1 MRGTRGL
8 DVARETAGTA
18 HDPARPAD
26 AGSRATA
33 GAGTAAVAGS
43 ATLGVAVIGCGLI
56 GQRRARV
63 AAEHAGSRMRVAADL
78 DERCARAA
86 AGAADVAADWR
97 AALER
102 NDVDIVVVST
112 PNGLL
117 AEIVCAALEAGKHV
131 LMEKQ
136 MGRSLDEAR
145 RIADVAARSNR
156 VLRVGFNHRHHPAIR
171 GALQLA
177 RSGALGRLIN
187 VRARYGHGGRPG
199 LEQEWRSDARV
210 AGGGELIDQGVHV
223 ADLFHLLAG
232 MPTDAYAVLQTAVWP
247 IAPLEDNAYG
257 LLRFA
262 GDVVGQLHASMTQ
275 WKNLFSLEVHGTS
288 GAAVVAG
295 LGGSYGVE
303 TLRQVERAFGGG
315 APTVHEQRFD
325 APDASWSAEWEG
337 FLAAVDGR
345 GTDEAGP
352 EEGVAAMRIVD
363 ALYRSAREGRAVR
376 P

>member
-1 MRGTRGL
+1 VSGTRGL
-8 DVARETAGTA
+8 DVARDTVDQA
-18 HDPARPAD
+18 HDPARRAD
-26 AGSRATA
+26 AASRA
-33 GAGTAAVAGS
+33 GLPAVAGG

-63 AAEHAGSRMRVAADL
+63 AVEHAGTRLRLAADV

-97 AALER
+97 AAIDR
-102 NDVDIVVVST
+102 DDIDIVVVST

-117 AEIVCAALEAGKHV
+117 ADIACAALEAGKHV
-131 LMEKQ
+131 LMEKP

-145 RIADVAARSNR
+145 RIADAAARSNR

-171 GALQLA
+171 GALRLA

-232 MPTDAYAVLQTAVWP
+232 MPTEAYAVLQTAVWP

-262 GDVVGQLHASMTQ
+262 TDVVGQLHASMTQ
-275 WKNLFSLEVHGTS
+275 WRNLFSLEVHGTS
-288 GAAVVAG
+288 GAAVVEG

-303 TLRQVERAFGGG
+303 TLRHVERAFGGG

-325 APDASWSAEWEG
+325 APDTSWSAEWDA